1 MCNNINM
8 ERIAIFGGTFN
19 PVHVEHIKI
28 VEAAINELNLD
39 RIFVM
44 PTFLSPHKTLIP
56 AKETERLNM
65 LKLAFSGISKVEV
78 CDYEIKKGGV
88 SFTYQTA
95 EEFRNIYPDAQI
107 FWIVGGDMLVDFKT
121 WRYPERILSAVD
133 LAVFNREDIQVDY
146 EKESEYFVKR
156 FGKNFVKL
164 KYNGKTCSST
174 KIRVYSAFNL
184 SLDGLAPKVVGDY
197 IKENGLY
204 KGDKYTEYILKNL
217 PEKRIRHTANVV
229 LSALSKAKE
238 LGLPQEKVMIAATL
252 HDMAKYKN
260 ASDYPNFS
268 LPQGVPKPVE
278 HAFLGAYLAKTELGI
293 TDEEILDAIRFHTS
307 GKANMTK
314 LAKLIFTADMVEE
327 DRDYQGVN
335 ELREYF
341 KGDLD
346 ECFRKCLEEEIIHLV
361 NKKQYIYA
369 ETLSAYDYYVK
380 DKKN

>member
-1 MCNNINM
+1 MCNNISM

-28 VEAAINELNLD
+28 VESAINELNLD
-39 RIFVM
+39 GIFVM

-95 EEFRNIYPDAQI
+95 EEFRNLYPDAQI

>member
-1 MCNNINM
+1 MCNNISM

-28 VEAAINELNLD
+28 VESAINELNLD
-39 RIFVM
+39 GIFVM

-95 EEFRNIYPDAQI
+95 EEFRNLYPDAQI

-156 FGKNFVKL
+156 FSKNFVKL

>member
-1 MCNNINM
+1 M

-28 VEAAINELNLD
+28 VESAINELNLD

-95 EEFRNIYPDAQI
+95 EEFRDLYPDAQI

-146 EKESEYFVKR
+146 EKESEYFLER
-156 FGKNFVKL
+156 FSKNFVKL

-184 SLDGLAPKVVGDY
+184 SLDGLAPKVVSNY

>member
-1 MCNNINM
+1 MCNNISM

-28 VEAAINELNLD
+28 VESAINELNLD
-39 RIFVM
+39 GIFVM

-65 LKLAFSGISKVEV
+65 LKLAFSGMSKVEV

-95 EEFRNIYPDAQI
+95 EEFRNLYPDAQI

-164 KYNGKTCSST
+164 KYNGKTCCST

>member
-28 VEAAINELNLD
+28 VESAINELNLD

-95 EEFRNIYPDAQI
+95 EEFRDLYPDAQI

-146 EKESEYFVKR
+146 EKESEYFLER
-156 FGKNFVKL
+156 FSKNFVKL

-184 SLDGLAPKVVGDY
+184 SLDGLAPKVVSNY

>member
-1 MCNNINM
+1 MCNNISM

-28 VEAAINELNLD
+28 VESAINELNLD
-39 RIFVM
+39 GIFVM

-95 EEFRNIYPDAQI
+95 EEFRNLYPDAQI

-164 KYNGKTCSST
+164 KYNGKTCCST

>member
-1 MCNNINM
+1 M
-8 ERIAIFGGTFN
+8 
-19 PVHVEHIKI
+19 
-28 VEAAINELNLD
+28 
-39 RIFVM
+39 
-44 PTFLSPHKTLIP
+44 
-56 AKETERLNM
+56 
-65 LKLAFSGISKVEV
+65 
-78 CDYEIKKGGV
+78 
-88 SFTYQTA
+88 
-95 EEFRNIYPDAQI
+95 
-107 FWIVGGDMLVDFKT
+107 
-121 WRYPERILSAVD
+121 
-133 LAVFNREDIQVDY
+133 
-146 EKESEYFVKR
+146 
-156 FGKNFVKL
+156 
-164 KYNGKTCSST
+164 
-174 KIRVYSAFNL
+174 
-184 SLDGLAPKVVGDY
+184 
-197 IKENGLY
+197 
-204 KGDKYTEYILKNL
+204 
-217 PEKRIRHTANVV
+217 V

-369 ETLSAYDYYVK
+369 ETLSAYDYYLK